1 MPERAWLLIYRLR
14 NTTIMKNR
22 SSIYLIT
29 ITLIFVS
36 AAAYAQG
43 VSALGN
49 QINKFGQALF
59 YINQYYI
66 DTVNN
71 EKLVGNA
78 INEALSQ
85 LDPHSS
91 YISASEV
98 KAMNEPLEGNF
109 EGVGIEFSII
119 RDTLTVVNPVSGGP
133 SERVGIRAGDKIV
146 SVGEERIA
154 SVNLTND
161 RVFKYLRGAKGTR
174 VVLGVQRRGIDGE
187 ISFEVVR
194 DKIPINSVDV
204 AYEPVKDILYIKL
217 SRFSATSAEE
227 IVTSVRNFGEKKWR
241 GVVLDL
247 RGNSGGYLGTAF
259 EITNMFLEKG
269 QTIVYTEG
277 RSVPKMV
284 ERANGN
290 GVFKTEKLAVLIDEG
305 SASASEILA
314 GAVQDWDR
322 GVIIGRRSFGKGLVQ
337 QMLPLPD
344 GSQMRLTIARY
355 HTPSGRVIQSP
366 YEEGAAYK
374 YYRALYERY
383 SRGEYF
389 NRDSIQF
396 PDSLKYKTLIKGR
409 EVYGGGGIMPDIFI
423 PADTT
428 GYSDY
433 YGSVARRGIIL
444 DYMND
449 TYDANRE
456 EWKAT
461 YKTFETFVRDFDKDE
476 KILNGLTVYAE
487 KKGVPNNPE
496 QFAVSKKEIDIFIK
510 ALAARSLFGAEGYYR
525 IVNFGSDTVFEKAIE
540 ELTGS

>member
-1 MPERAWLLIYRLR
+1 
-14 NTTIMKNR
+14 MKNR
-22 SSIYLIT
+22 STLYLIVLSLT
-29 ITLIFVS
+29 IGSFSSFAQS
-36 AAAYAQG
+36 A
-43 VSALGN
+43 STLGN
-49 QINKFGQALF
+49 HINKFGQALF

-91 YISASEV
+91 YISADEV

-146 SVGEERIA
+146 SVGDERIA
-154 SVNLTND
+154 SVNLTNE

-174 VVLGVQRRGIDGE
+174 VTLGVQRKGVDSE
-187 ISFEVVR
+187 LSFEVVR

-227 IVTSVRNFGEKKWR
+227 IMTSLRSFGEKKWR

-259 EITNMFLEKG
+259 EITNMFLERG

-277 RSVPKMV
+277 RSMPKMI
-284 ERANGN
+284 ERANGD
-290 GVFKTEKLAVLIDEG
+290 GIFKNEKVAILIDEG

-314 GAVQDWDR
+314 GAIQDWDR

-344 GSQMRLTIARY
+344 GSQLRLTIARY
-355 HTPSGRVIQSP
+355 HTPSGRVIQTP
-366 YEEGAAYK
+366 YEEGAAHK

-389 NRDSIQF
+389 NRDSIHF
-396 PDSLKYKTLIKGR
+396 PDSLKYRTLLKGR

-449 TYDANRE
+449 MYDANRDS
-456 EWKAT
+456 WRSA
-461 YKTFETFVRDFDKDE
+461 YKSFDVFVMDFDKDE
-476 KILNGLTVYAE
+476 SILKGLIDYAE
-487 KKGVPNNPE
+487 KRGVKYVPE
-496 QFAVSKKEIDIFIK
+496 QFSVSKKEIDIFLK

-525 IVNFGSDTVFEKAIE
+525 IVNFGSDSVFESAINE
-540 ELTGS
+540 INGF

>member
-1 MPERAWLLIYRLR
+1 
-14 NTTIMKNR
+14 MKIR
-22 SSIYLIT
+22 FKSIIL
-29 ITLIFVS
+29 
-36 AAAYAQG
+36 AAIIVVPAVISAQG
-43 VSALGN
+43 LSSLGTH
-49 QINKFGQALF
+49 INTFGQALF

-78 INEALSQ
+78 IREALSQ

-119 RDTLTVVNPVSGGP
+119 RDTLTVVNPVLGGP

-154 SVNLTND
+154 SSNLTND

-174 VVLGVQRRGIDGE
+174 VKLGVVRRGVEGE
-187 ISFEVVR
+187 LSFEVVR
-194 DKIPINSVDV
+194 DKIPINSVEV
-204 AYEPVKDILYIKL
+204 AYEPVKDVLYIKL
-217 SRFSATSAEE
+217 SRFSATSADE
-227 IVTSVRNFGEKKWR
+227 ITSAVKSYGPKKWR
-241 GVVLDL
+241 GVILDL
-247 RGNSGGYLGTAF
+247 RGNSGGFLGTAF

-269 QTIVYTEG
+269 QTIVFTEG
-277 RSVPKMV
+277 RSMPRMV

-290 GVFKTEKLAVLIDEG
+290 GLFKTGKLAVLIDEG

-322 GVIIGRRSFGKGLVQ
+322 GVVIGRRSFGKGLVQ

-355 HTPSGRVIQSP
+355 HTPSGRVIQTP
-366 YEEGAAYK
+366 YEEGAAGK
-374 YYRALYERY
+374 YYKALYERY
-383 SRGEYF
+383 ARGEYF
-389 NRDSIQF
+389 SRDSIHF
-396 PDSLKYKTLIKGR
+396 PDSLKYRTLIKGR

-428 GYSDY
+428 GYTNY
-433 YGSVARRGIIL
+433 YGTIARLGIIL

-449 TYDANRE
+449 LSDYNRDNWRRE
-456 EWKAT
+456 YREFDK
-461 YKTFETFVRDFDKDE
+461 FLREFDKDGSIVE
-476 KILNGLTVYAE
+476 GLADYAE
-487 KKGVPNNPE
+487 SRGVARNPE
-496 QFAVSKKEIDIFIK
+496 QFKISRKEIEIFVK
-510 ALAARSLFGAEGYYR
+510 ALAARSIFGSEGYYR
-525 IVNFGSDTVFEKAIE
+525 VVNFGGDEVFERGLGE
-540 ELTGS
+540 VTGY

>member
-29 ITLIFVS
+29 ISLIFVS

-161 RVFKYLRGAKGTR
+161 RVFKYLRGAKGTGLCL
-174 VVLGVQRRGIDGE
+174 VCSE
-187 ISFEVVR
+187 EV
-194 DKIPINSVDV
+194 S
-204 AYEPVKDILYIKL
+204 
-217 SRFSATSAEE
+217 
-227 IVTSVRNFGEKKWR
+227 
-241 GVVLDL
+241 
-247 RGNSGGYLGTAF
+247 
-259 EITNMFLEKG
+259 M
-269 QTIVYTEG
+269 
-277 RSVPKMV
+277 
-284 ERANGN
+284 
-290 GVFKTEKLAVLIDEG
+290 
-305 SASASEILA
+305 
-314 GAVQDWDR
+314 
-322 GVIIGRRSFGKGLVQ
+322 
-337 QMLPLPD
+337 
-344 GSQMRLTIARY
+344 
-355 HTPSGRVIQSP
+355 
-366 YEEGAAYK
+366 
-374 YYRALYERY
+374 ERY
-383 SRGEYF
+383 PLR
-389 NRDSIQF
+389 
-396 PDSLKYKTLIKGR
+396 L
-409 EVYGGGGIMPDIFI
+409 
-423 PADTT
+423 
-428 GYSDY
+428 
-433 YGSVARRGIIL
+433 
-444 DYMND
+444 
-449 TYDANRE
+449 
-456 EWKAT
+456 
-461 YKTFETFVRDFDKDE
+461 
-476 KILNGLTVYAE
+476 
-487 KKGVPNNPE
+487 
-496 QFAVSKKEIDIFIK
+496 
-510 ALAARSLFGAEGYYR
+510 
-525 IVNFGSDTVFEKAIE
+525 
-540 ELTGS
+540 

>member
-1 MPERAWLLIYRLR
+1 
-14 NTTIMKNR
+14 MKNR
-22 SSIYLIT
+22 LTPVLLTIALTLSSI
-29 ITLIFVS
+29 TLF
-36 AAAYAQG
+36 AQNH
-43 VSALGN
+43 SSLGGH
-49 QINKFGQALF
+49 INKFGQALF

-71 EKLVGNA
+71 ENLVGNA
-78 INEALSQ
+78 IKEVLSQ

-91 YISASEV
+91 YISSSEV

-146 SVGEERIA
+146 VVDGEKIA
-154 SVNLTND
+154 STNLTNE
-161 RVFKYLRGAKGTR
+161 RVYKYLRGAKGTR
-174 VVLGVQRRGIDGE
+174 VKLGVLRRGVEDE
-187 ISFEVVR
+187 LSFEVVR

-204 AYEPVKDILYIKL
+204 VYEPAKGILYIKL

-227 IVTSVRNFGEKKWR
+227 ISSAVRAFGERKWS

-247 RGNSGGYLGTAF
+247 RGNTGGYLGTAF

-277 RSVPKMV
+277 RSIPKMV
-284 ERANGN
+284 EYANGN
-290 GVFKTEKLAVLIDEG
+290 GLFKNEKLAVLIDEG

-366 YEEGAAYK
+366 YEEGAADK
-374 YYRALYERY
+374 YYRSLYERY

-389 NRDSIQF
+389 SRDSIHF
-396 PDSLKYKTLIKGR
+396 PDSLKYKTLVKER

-428 GYSDY
+428 GYSNY
-433 YGSVARRGIIL
+433 YGTIARKGIIL

-449 TYDANRE
+449 LSDKNRDN
-456 EWKAT
+456 WKAT
-461 YKTFETFVRDFDKDE
+461 FNDFDTFVKEFDFDRA
-476 KILNGLTVYAE
+476 ILYGLADYAE
-487 KKGVPNNPE
+487 MRGVPKSPE
-496 QFAVSKKEIDIFIK
+496 QFEISKKEIEIFVK

-525 IVNFGSDTVFEKAIE
+525 IVNFGGDEVFEVGLKEVI
-540 ELTGS
+540 GY